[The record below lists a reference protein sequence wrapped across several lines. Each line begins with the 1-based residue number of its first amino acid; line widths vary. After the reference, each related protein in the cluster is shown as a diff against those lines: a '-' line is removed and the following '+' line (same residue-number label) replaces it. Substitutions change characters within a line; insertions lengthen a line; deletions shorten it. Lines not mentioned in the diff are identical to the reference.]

1 MKRVLYT
8 GNPDKRPADARP
20 WPSRRYQ
27 PDPRNY
33 IPGARLVHAVQA
45 AMILDRPLILTGD
58 PGTGK
63 TQLAYSVAWELGLA
77 EPLSFETKSTSSAR
91 DLFYSYDA
99 IGHFRRS
106 QSGETEAIDFIT
118 WNPLG
123 EAILRSNPRH
133 EIEARLKRQM
143 EGDFDCRMVVLIDEI
158 DKAPRDFPND
168 LLNEFERKFFR
179 VPELGSEANSD
190 LGALPGATGL
200 RAFEANP
207 AKPPILILTSN
218 SERNL
223 PEAFL
228 RRCAFFHIAFPDPDE
243 LKKILQRQLG
253 EFAKN
258 EESPL
263 IREVLQFFHTLR
275 DEEVRS
281 WEKRPATAELIDWLT
296 LLRERGANPDQ
307 PLREQKELHL
317 ATLSIIVKGIKDQA
331 HVLEMIKKN
340 SW

>member
-1 MKRVLYT
+1 MKRVEYT
-8 GNPDKRPADARP
+8 GNPEKRPADAKP
-20 WPSRRYQ
+20 WPLRRYQ

-33 IPGARLVHAVQA
+33 IPGQRLVHAVQV
-45 AMILDRPLILTGD
+45 AMTLDRPLILTGD

-63 TQLAYSVAWELGLA
+63 TQLAYSIAWELGLP

-106 QSGETEAIDFIT
+106 QSGETKAIDFIT

-133 EIEARLKRQM
+133 EIETRLKRPM
-143 EGDFDCRMVVLIDEI
+143 EGDFDCQMVVLIDEI

-179 VPELGSEANSD
+179 VPELGPE
-190 LGALPGATGL
+190 LGAEPGAAGL
-200 RAFEANP
+200 RPFEANP
-207 AKPPILILTSN
+207 ARPPILILTSN

-228 RRCAFFHIAFPDPDE
+228 RRCAFFHIEFPVPDE
-243 LKKILQRQLG
+243 LKKILQRQLK
-253 EFAKN
+253 EFAKS
-258 EESPL
+258 EDSPL
-263 IREVLQFFHTLR
+263 IREALQFFRALR

-296 LLRERGANPDQ
+296 ILRERGANPDQ
-307 PLREQKELHL
+307 PLRNQKEVHL
-317 ATLSIIVKGIKDQA
+317 ETLSIIVKGIKDQA
-331 HVLEMIKKN
+331 HVLEMVEKG